1 MPRPG
6 IGGTENNAF
15 RLIDTEAIKK
25 EMVWGRLRPRPADAR
40 LKMAEPLTKRTKSG
54 ALYTRPPAIEAAI
67 DKALALDRVTLERR
81 AAVVDKNSPDYIA
94 PECLVHL
101 VRKRHREANAPGR
114 DQLLNLLLQRCVSG
128 LARALPDDRAPN
140 AAYIRD
146 EALGRFNSAFAA
158 LRTDLV
164 RAEIRSA
171 RRFAH
176 LPEGDDDEGRLIS
189 DDQGIARLPGA
200 ALRNPANQ
208 EDRVFLRQISKL
220 INELPPD
227 QREAVIL
234 VRIMGYEAESD
245 DPTKVTAATRS
256 GVSGRT
262 IRKRLRRAAAV
273 LKRYKEGL

>member
-1 MPRPG
+1 
-6 IGGTENNAF
+6 
-15 RLIDTEAIKK
+15 
-25 EMVWGRLRPRPADAR
+25 
-40 LKMAEPLTKRTKSG
+40 MAEPLTKRTKSG
-54 ALYTRPPAIEAAI
+54 ALYTRPAAIEAAI

-101 VRKRHREANAPGR
+101 VRKRHREASASGR
-114 DQLLNLLLQRCVSG
+114 DQLLNLLLHRCASN
-128 LARALPDDRAPN
+128 LARTLPDDRAPS

-146 EALGRFNSAFAA
+146 EVLGQLGELFAEDGNGDNPDELDYFEVRFNSAFAA

-164 RAEIRSA
+164 RAEIRTA

-176 LPEGDDDEGRLIS
+176 LPEGDDEEGHLIS
-189 DDQGIARLPGA
+189 DDEAIARLPEA

-208 EDRVFLRQISKL
+208 ADRVFLRQVFKA

-227 QREAVIL
+227 EREAVIL
-234 VRIMGYEAESD
+234 VRMMGYEVESD
-245 DPTKVTAATRS
+245 DPTKATAATRS

-262 IRKRLRRAAAV
+262 IRKRLGRAAAA
-273 LKRYKEGL
+273 LKRYKEEL